1 MSRSFKKPIL
11 KDKKPT
17 KYYKQI
23 RSRTNDVVR
32 QLKLNPDL
40 ELPQAKT
47 IINDYDVCDY
57 IFMIEKD
64 NKTYNKATRK

>member
-1 MSRSFKKPIL
+1 MSRSFKEPFV
-11 KDKKPT
+11 KDKKPL

-23 RSRTNDVVR
+23 RSRTNTVVR

-47 IINDYDVCDY
+47 IVNDYDICDY
-57 IFMIEKD
+57 VFMIEKHEK
-64 NKTYNKATRK
+64 NYNKATRK